1 MTPFIW
7 GSAQATSVAATS
19 VAPISSVIQDVRL
32 RLRDII
38 QFVGTV
44 IMPGVESVATR
55 IRAKLG
61 ARIEARS
68 IPLNVPRRKC
78 DVASSDIRNGDSIA
92 RTVNGLSYGT
102 VGSANRTKR
111 YARSFE
117 IGNDSAI
124 RFG

>member
-61 ARIEARS
+61 ARIEALD
-68 IPLNVPRRKC
+68 P
-78 DVASSDIRNGDSIA
+78 
-92 RTVNGLSYGT
+92 
-102 VGSANRTKR
+102 TKR
-111 YARSFE
+111 SE
-117 IGNDSAI
+117 ETM
-124 RFG
+124 

>member
-44 IMPGVESVATR
+44 IMPMVESVATR

-61 ARIEARS
+61 ARIEALD
-68 IPLNVPRRKC
+68 P
-78 DVASSDIRNGDSIA
+78 
-92 RTVNGLSYGT
+92 
-102 VGSANRTKR
+102 TKR
-111 YARSFE
+111 SE
-117 IGNDSAI
+117 ETM
-124 RFG
+124 